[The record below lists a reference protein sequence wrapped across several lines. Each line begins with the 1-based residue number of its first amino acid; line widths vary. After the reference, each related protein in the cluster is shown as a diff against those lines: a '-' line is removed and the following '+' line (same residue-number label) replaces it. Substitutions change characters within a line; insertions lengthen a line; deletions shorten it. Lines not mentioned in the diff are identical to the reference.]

1 MPAFNTDTGIPYGSI
16 NLRHGVSPSETTIAN
31 NAGAGTLLMEM
42 TVLSRVTGDDKYE
55 RAARRASEA
64 LFAARDG
71 RTELMGREI
80 SSSSG
85 VWFGSVSSVG
95 GGIDST
101 IEYFIKSHSI
111 TGNVGDWE
119 RFERSARAMN
129 TYTMKGGMLLDA
141 DIRDGHRLGVV
152 QESLSSF
159 YPGNLVLGGHLAEAV
174 ASNWPIQSTFKYFG
188 VLPELF
194 SLGDARPVRRAPQY
208 SERPEHAESLYML
221 YRATRDPVYLV
232 MGRELALG
240 INLRTRTPYGFST
253 LGDVSYPHHDGL
265 HRDEM
270 ESFMIAETL
279 KYLYLLFD
287 ECNPIHI
294 HGRMGGRASPSCA
307 APSTAG
313 AQGATWVGL
322 QHGGASVSQYG

>member
-194 SLGDARPVRRAPQY
+194 SLGDARPVRRAP
-208 SERPEHAESLYML
+208 STANVL
-221 YRATRDPVYLV
+221 
-232 MGRELALG
+232 
-240 INLRTRTPYGFST
+240 ST
-253 LGDVSYPHHDGL
+253 LSRCTCYIVQ
-265 HRDEM
+265 RV
-270 ESFMIAETL
+270 TL
-279 KYLYLLFD
+279 YTL
-287 ECNPIHI
+287 
-294 HGRMGGRASPSCA
+294 
-307 APSTAG
+307 
-313 AQGATWVGL
+313 
-322 QHGGASVSQYG
+322 